1 MIKFTKQYLENI
13 FFILFTF
20 LLSPLFYFFIFI
32 CKYKRNK
39 TKKPLKFLVIQTAKI
54 GDVVCSTPV
63 FREIK
68 KHYPESFLSVLVIPL
83 VKDILIN
90 NPYIDEIILLDR
102 KKYFGIKGV
111 LKLIKEI
118 KAKNFNWSF
127 SLLPGI
133 LNNIIPFWAGIS
145 NRVAT
150 TSKYATKTTKIVS
163 IFSNYKIEYKR
174 HKLALGHYLNLLKFI
189 GIPNTDQKKEI
200 FITEEQKEKTSQFLK
215 KHNLKQEEFL
225 VGISVTA
232 GKDFKEWAP
241 NKFSQLADRI
251 TDRLKARVIFIGSKN
266 DKIII
271 EKIQSL
277 MNNRSLKITEFNLI
291 ELASLLRKFS
301 LFISVDTGP
310 LYIAN
315 TLGVPVVDIAGPC
328 SMESQCPTGKKI
340 IIVKKEINCYPCSFI
355 SSAPSYCKEGH
366 KRCIKEI
373 SVNDVYI
380 AVKKMLKY
388 IK

>member
-13 FFILFTF
+13 FFVIATFVLSLFLYIVSLLNKFKFKKDLKIL
-20 LLSPLFYFFIFI
+20 I
-32 CKYKRNK
+32 
-39 TKKPLKFLVIQTAKI
+39 IQTAKI

-241 NKFSQLADRI
+241 NKFSQLADKI
-251 TDRLKARVIFIGSKN
+251 IDELKAKVIFTGSKRDEITIKKVQFLMKNKSLRVTKFKLIELISLLKRMSIFIG
-266 DKIII
+266 
-271 EKIQSL
+271 
-277 MNNRSLKITEFNLI
+277 
-291 ELASLLRKFS
+291 
-301 LFISVDTGP
+301 VDTGP

-315 TLGVPVVDIAGPC
+315 ALEIPVVDIAGPC

-340 IIVKKEINCYPCSFI
+340 IIVKKEINCYPCSFV